1 MRTLL
6 LASMAVI
13 VSTACGTAAPA
24 PAAAPSPLSSPSSS
38 LSFVED
44 DYARA
49 LADGRAVHRL
59 VFVDAWAPWC
69 HTCLSMRAFT
79 FRDPKVLAH
88 AAEYTWASID
98 TEKPENAAWVAAHP
112 MHSWP
117 TLYVVDPTN
126 DTTVLTWAN
135 SATADEL
142 VALLAGA
149 SAAAAKGAPIA
160 LSGPAAN
167 LEAEL
172 DALAGK
178 KEYAGCAA
186 AAERELPGIPRGAGR
201 ATTFALGCAL
211 QLAAD
216 AREPMLGH
224 LVERARK
231 TVANPDEPI
240 LADDRSDLYEA
251 IVEALNEEKRTD
263 DAHTVATQWAAYLDA
278 QASRAPDAAT
288 RAVFDAH
295 RLGAYLALGSPE
307 RAIPMLEQSARDFP
321 NDYNPPARL
330 ALAYAA
336 MKRYDDALTALG
348 RALPLVYGGRMLR
361 LYALEA
367 DVLEAKG
374 DRAGAAAAL
383 HVGVARARATP
394 LSARYAAGA
403 DELEKRARTLES
415 K

>member
-1 MRTLL
+1 
-6 LASMAVI
+6 
-13 VSTACGTAAPA
+13 VSVFLFTACGAATPA
-24 PAAAPSPLSSPSSS
+24 PASGAAPPASS
-38 LSFVED
+38 LAFVEN

-49 LADGRAVHRL
+49 LADGRAAHRL

-79 FRDPKVLAH
+79 FRDAKVLAH

-98 TEKPENAAWVAAHP
+98 TERPENAAWVAAHP

-126 DTTVLTWAN
+126 DTAVLTWAN

-149 SAAAAKGAPIA
+149 SAAAAKGTPVA

-178 KEYAGCAA
+178 KDYAGSAA
-186 AAERELPGIPRGAGR
+186 AADRELPGIARGAGR
-201 ATTFALGCAL
+201 AMTFALRCGL
-211 QLAAD
+211 EVAAE
-216 AREPMLGH
+216 AREPVLGR

-231 TVANPDEPI
+231 TVADPEEPI

-251 IVEALNEEKRTD
+251 IADALKEEKRAD
-263 DAHTVATQWAAYLDA
+263 DAHNVATQWAAYLDV

-295 RLGAYLALGSPE
+295 RLEAYLALGSPE
-307 RAIPMLEQSARDFP
+307 RAVPMLEQSARDFP

-330 ALAYAA
+330 ARAYFAA
-336 MKRYDDALTALG
+336 KRYDDALAALG
-348 RALPLVYGGRMLR
+348 QALPLVYGGRMLR

-374 DRAGAAAAL
+374 DRAAAAAAL
-383 HVGVARARATP
+383 HAGVAKARATP
-394 LSARYAAGA
+394 LSARYAATA
-403 DELEKRARTLES
+403 DELDKRARALES